1 MTDDIER
8 PRPGRRPSFDKTA
21 LHALF
26 MERLPEFRKTANLID
41 RDRLSEALGIAPF
54 SLTRWM
60 VLGTVSIAGYRR
72 IIKLGEGRIDPEELL
87 PFLAGMR
94 K

>member
-1 MTDDIER
+1 MNDEIDR
-8 PRPGRRPSFDKTA
+8 PRAGRRPSFDKTP

-26 MERLPEFRKTANLID
+26 MEKLPEFRKTPTLID

-72 IIKLGEGRIDPEELL
+72 IIKLGEGRIDPEEML